1 MVTVRGMAEP
11 RILPAESPSPEAA
24 ETLAK
29 LPALDGQ
36 PLNIF
41 ATLAHHPLLLKR
53 YIALGGVFLAF
64 NQLPARERE
73 VVILRVAWRTGSA
86 YEFGQHTRIGLA
98 SGLNEDDLAR
108 IARDGIED
116 WEPADAA
123 LLQAVDELQATDRVG
138 DDTWAELSG
147 RYTDAELLEL
157 LALIGFYRMTAGILN
172 SAGVEPEPGVAGWPT
187 GSESGAKVLPKR

>member
-1 MVTVRGMAEP
+1 MAKP
-11 RILPAESPSPEAA
+11 RILPVESPSAEAR

-29 LPALDGQ
+29 LPALDGR

-41 ATLAHHPLLLKR
+41 TTLAHHPLLLRR

-73 VVILRVAWRTGSA
+73 IVILRVAWRTGSV

-98 SGLNEDDLAR
+98 SGLDDDDIAR
-108 IARDGIED
+108 IASDGSQGWAPGE
-116 WEPADAA
+116 AA
-123 LLQAVDELQATDRVG
+123 LLQAVDDLQAVDRVA
-138 DDTWAELSG
+138 DQTWAELSG
-147 RYTDAELLEL
+147 RYTEAELLEL

-172 SAGVEPEPGVAGWPT
+172 SAGVEAEPGVAGWPPGT
-187 GSESGAKVLPKR
+187 APGR

>member
-1 MVTVRGMAEP
+1 MTRP
-11 RILPAESPSPEAA
+11 RILPVDSPSPEAA

-29 LPALDGQ
+29 LPPLGGR

-53 YIALGGVFLAF
+53 FVALGGVFLAM

-73 VVILRVAWRTGSA
+73 IVILRVAWRTGSV

-98 SGLNEDDLAR
+98 SGLGEDEVQRVAR
-108 IARDGIED
+108 AGKEG
-116 WEPADAA
+116 WQPADAA
-123 LLQAVDELQATDRVG
+123 LLDAVDETCAADSLG
-138 DDTWAELSG
+138 DDTWAELAG
-147 RYTDAELLEL
+147 RYTEAELLEL

-172 SAGVEPEPGVAGWPT
+172 SAGVEPEPGVAGWPP
-187 GSESGAKVLPKR
+187 GAQPGR

>member
-1 MVTVRGMAEP
+1 MAP
-11 RILPAESPSPEAA
+11 RILPAGSPGPEAA

-29 LPALDGQ
+29 LPSLDGR

-41 ATLAHHPLLLKR
+41 ATLAHHPLLLR
-53 YIALGGVFLAF
+53 RFTALGGVFLAL

-73 VVILRVAWRTGSA
+73 IVILRVAWRTGSV

-98 SGLNEDDLAR
+98 SGLGEEEVVRVAREGDDGW
-108 IARDGIED
+108 D
-116 WEPADAA
+116 PADAA
-123 LLQAVDELQATDRVG
+123 LIAAVDELQAADRVG

-147 RYTDAELLEL
+147 RYTEAELLEL

-172 SAGVEPEPGVAGWPT
+172 SAGVEPEAGVAGWPA
-187 GSESGAKVLPKR
+187 GAEPAAEAGHLKT

>member
-1 MVTVRGMAEP
+1 MVTVSGMPKP
-11 RILPAESPSPEAA
+11 RILPAESPSPEAV

-29 LPALDGQ
+29 LPALDGR

-73 VVILRVAWRTGSA
+73 VVILRVAWRTGSE

-98 SGLNEDDLAR
+98 AGLDDAEIAR
-108 IARDGIED
+108 IATDGTEE
-116 WEPADAA
+116 WEAGDAA
-123 LLQAVDELQATDRVG
+123 LLLAVDELQATDRVG
-138 DDTWAELSG
+138 DDTWSELSG

-172 SAGVEPEPGVAGWPT
+172 SAGVELEPGVASWPP
-187 GSESGAKVLPKR
+187 GAAPGR